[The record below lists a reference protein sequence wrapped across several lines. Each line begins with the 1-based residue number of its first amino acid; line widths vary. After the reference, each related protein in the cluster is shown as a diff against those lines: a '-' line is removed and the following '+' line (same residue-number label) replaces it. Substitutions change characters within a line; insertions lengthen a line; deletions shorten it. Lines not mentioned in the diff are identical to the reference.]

1 MSSTA
6 TSAARGDLR
15 PATAF
20 TSVLNAAVG
29 VAAGKIEEKVV
40 EWADKLS
47 GVAGGDASSGLTAL
61 ADKGLDELARSGGA
75 TQKAGAAGIKA
86 HLHGRNPLW
95 AAIQGAW
102 QAGTPVVRASI
113 VAGLASSILLLVLSP
128 VPLLVFL
135 LSLLIFAV
143 VQRVRA
149 AKR

>member
-40 EWADKLS
+40 EWADKLG
-47 GVAGGDASSGLTAL
+47 GVAAGDPSGGLTAL
-61 ADKGLDELARSGGA
+61 ADKGLDEVARSGGA